1 MSGSFQEQGDGS
13 WLRGRDT
20 ECAALEAEV
29 AKARDGTGLALVIGG
44 GPGIGKTS
52 LIDYAASVAR
62 DCRWIRIAG
71 LEAEAHIELA
81 GLHRLLIPH
90 LARRATLPEPQRA
103 ALEASLGLSDRPPA
117 SPFLLGL
124 AVLTLL
130 NDLARAQPVVCAV
143 DDAQWLD
150 SESARVLAFV
160 ARRLDAER
168 IAMLFAVR
176 EPPPLEIFADLRVLP
191 VGALGH
197 DAAVDVLLAAAG
209 GQIDRQVA
217 ATIAGRAD
225 GNPLALVEV
234 GRELAAGRAAP
245 ALLVDGPLPV
255 GQRLGQHFR
264 DQIRHLPDASRQL
277 LLLVAADLGREPA
290 VLWRAAELSGLTPAA
305 AAPAEAARLIE
316 LSPRLR
322 FRHPVIR
329 SAAYD
334 AASTESQRQA
344 HRALATAA
352 AALGDRLS
360 GAWQLAAAT
369 VAPDEHVAAEL
380 AESAET
386 FRLRGS
392 LLNESALLA
401 RAAELSPAPADATS
415 RRLRAAEAALLGG
428 APLQA
433 RSLLAQTAWPESG
446 AVHAKADQL
455 RIQAVI
461 ATGQGGRDAPRLL
474 LTAGL
479 SCADDAPALS
489 RDLLLQAVTATIVAG
504 GHLNGTTPAS
514 TGQRILAVLGD
525 PRLLTG
531 SAVLLAGLA
540 TLISGSY
547 PDAAPLL
554 RRGLRELADVDIE
567 TAGVPVWGLAGSFAA
582 TAIWD
587 DRTAVSWL
595 ERCEDQARRAG
606 AMRPLTLCLIS
617 LSIAYA
623 ARGQL
628 RAAERLTAEGR
639 ELGRSLGWSQAQLR
653 SFSAVRNVA
662 YAGDRAGL
670 RHAVTTQQ
678 AAAQARGTGDMTRV
692 ALAATVILHLG
703 FGEYEQAFEA
713 ATLMRANDTAGL
725 SGEALPALV
734 EAGARTG
741 RPEAA
746 RAALAELE
754 RCAQAS
760 GTDWALGLLA
770 RSAALLAPP
779 SQAQPL
785 YESALAALGRTTAVA
800 DHARA
805 YLLYGEWLRRQGRLV
820 AARDALRQ
828 AHAMFTVMGAAV
840 FARRAATELAAAGEQ
855 APPGNQKA
863 SAGTAA
869 ASGPAAGPG
878 DVAGLTPQESQIALL
893 AASGFTNSEIAGRLF
908 ISVNTVEYHLKKVFR
923 KLGLSSR
930 RQLRD
935 KLRTDL
941 SLPGATRSCL
951 IAAVTARRSA
961 ASSPSVELT
970 KTRTR

>member
-1 MSGSFQEQGDGS
+1 VHTSLPEQGDRS
-13 WLRGRDT
+13 WLRGRDA
-20 ECAALEAEV
+20 ECAALEAEI
-29 AKARDGTGLALVIGG
+29 AKARDGAGLALVIRG

-52 LIDYAASVAR
+52 LIDYAASVTR

-81 GLHRLLIPH
+81 GLHRLLVPH
-90 LARRATLPEPQRA
+90 LARRATLPGPQRA
-103 ALEASLGLSDRPPA
+103 ALEASLGLSDGPPA

-130 NDLARAQPVVCAV
+130 NDLARDHPVVCAV

-150 SESARVLAFV
+150 TESARVLAFV
-160 ARRLDAER
+160 ARRLVAER

-176 EPPPLEIFADLRVLP
+176 EPASPEIFADLPALP

-197 DAAVDVLLAAAG
+197 DAAVDVLLEAAG
-209 GQIDRQVA
+209 GQLDRQIA

-264 DQIRHLPDASRQL
+264 DQIRHLPEASRQL
-277 LLLVAADLGREPA
+277 LLLAAADLGREPA
-290 VLWRAAELSGLTPAA
+290 VLWRAAGLAGLRPAA

-316 LSPRLR
+316 LSPQLR

-334 AASTESQRQA
+334 AASPERRRQA
-344 HRALATAA
+344 HRALAAAA

-360 GAWQLAAAT
+360 SAWQLAAAT
-369 VAPDEHVAAEL
+369 VAPNEHVAAEL
-380 AESAET
+380 AESAEM

-392 LLNESALLA
+392 LLNQSALLA
-401 RAAELSPAPADATS
+401 RAAELSPVPAHAAA

-428 APLQA
+428 APLRA

-455 RIQAVI
+455 RVQALI
-461 ATGQGGRDAPRLL
+461 ATGRGGRDAPGLL
-474 LTAGL
+474 LAAGL
-479 SCADDAPALS
+479 SCADDDPVLA

-504 GHLNGTTPAS
+504 RHLNGTTPAS
-514 TGQRILAVLGD
+514 IGGRILTLLGD
-525 PRLLTG
+525 PRPLTG

-540 TLISGSY
+540 TLISAPY

-554 RRGLRELADVDIE
+554 RRGLSELADVDIE
-567 TAGVPVWGLAGSFAA
+567 TAGVPVWVLAGSFAA

-587 DRTAVSWL
+587 DRTALAWL

-639 ELGRSLGWSQAQLR
+639 ELGRSLGWSEAQLR
-653 SFSAVRNVA
+653 SFSAVRNLA

-670 RHAVTTQQ
+670 RQVATTQR

-692 ALAATVILHLG
+692 ALAATVVLHLG

-746 RAALAELE
+746 RTALAELE

-779 SQAQPL
+779 DQAEPL
-785 YESALAALGRTTAVA
+785 YRTALGTLGRTTAAA

-805 YLLYGEWLRRQGRLV
+805 HLLYGEWLRRQGRL
-820 AARDALRQ
+820 ADARDALRQ
-828 AHAMFTVMGAAV
+828 AHGMFTATGAAA
-840 FARRAATELAAAGEQ
+840 FARRAAAELEAAGER
-855 APPGNQKA
+855 APGAQP
-863 SAGTAA
+863 AA
-869 ASGPAAGPG
+869 AKGRADAGDAA
-878 DVAGLTPQESQIALL
+878 ALTPQESQIALL

-930 RQLRD
+930 RQLRT
-935 KLRTDL
+935 KLGST
-941 SLPGATRSCL
+941 PF
-951 IAAVTARRSA
+951 
-961 ASSPSVELT
+961 
-970 KTRTR
+970 